1 MGLKVENVNFSYNT
15 QKIIQDIFFEVND
28 SEILA
33 LLGPNGAGKTTLL
46 KCILDLLKNKGVYSI
61 DDIKLRDLSLKE
73 RAKYIAYVPQHI
85 DIVFPISVFDYIKIG
100 KSHQNEKTTKEN
112 NESVVEIMKEFELE
126 DFAFKSMNQ
135 LSGGERQR
143 VMIARAMAQEPRVLL
158 LDEPTSNLDMK
169 HQKKTM
175 EILKKI
181 SKKKNISVIISIH
194 DLNLA
199 SRYCNKF
206 MIIKDSKI
214 FAYGNVDE
222 VIRDDI
228 ITYTY
233 EIPLEVTTHNHKK
246 IVVMI

>member
-61 DDIKLRDLSLKE
+61 DEIKLRDLSLKE
-73 RAKYIAYVPQHI
+73 RAKYIAYVPQHTNV
-85 DIVFPISVFDYIKIG
+85 VFPISVFDYIKIG
-100 KSHQNEKTTKEN
+100 GSHKNYKTWKEN
-112 NESVVEIMKEFELE
+112 NESIVEIMKEFELE
-126 DFAFKSMNQ
+126 DFAFKSMDQ

-143 VMIARAMAQEPRVLL
+143 VMIARAMAQDPRVLL

-175 EILKKI
+175 EILKNI
-181 SKKKNISVIISIH
+181 SKKKDISVVISIH

-199 SRYCNKF
+199 SRYCDKF
-206 MIIKDSKI
+206 MIIKDSKV
-214 FAYGNVDE
+214 FAYGNRDE
-222 VIRDDI
+222 VIKNHI
-228 ITYTY
+228 ISETY
-233 EIPLEVTTHNHKK
+233 EIPLEVINHNDKK
-246 IVVMI
+246 IVVMK

>member
-1 MGLKVENVNFSYNT
+1 MGLKVDNVNFSYET
-15 QKIIQDIFFEVND
+15 KKIIQDIFFEVKD

-46 KCILDLLKNKGVYSI
+46 KCILDLLENKGVYSI
-61 DDIKLRDLSLKE
+61 DDISLKDLSLKE
-73 RAKYIAYVPQHI
+73 RAKYIAYVPQHMNV
-85 DIVFPISVFDYIKIG
+85 VFPISVFDYIKIG
-100 KSHQNEKTTKEN
+100 KSSQDRKNVKAN
-112 NESVVEIMKEFELE
+112 NESIVQIMKEFELE
-126 DFAFKSMNQ
+126 DFAFKNINQ

-158 LDEPTSNLDMK
+158 LDEPTSNLDIK

-175 EILKKI
+175 EILRNI
-181 SKKKNISVIISIH
+181 SRKQNISVVISIH

-199 SRYCNKF
+199 SRFCNKF

-214 FAYGNVDE
+214 FAYGNADE

-228 ITYTY
+228 ITDTY
-233 EIPLEVTTHNHKK
+233 EIPLEVITHDHKK